1 MGSYCLVNDFF
12 HLTYDDHLSM
22 SVNLD
27 PHGPFSGSMLFQY
40 LDIPFPRYLD
50 NTWPLFLGYL
60 GSF

>member
-1 MGSYCLVNDFF
+1 MGSYRLVNDFF